1 MKKLVVVLIIGLI
14 ALAFLIPASAAG
26 RGGDGDGNG
35 QGKMLQN
42 GTGQTIHGGDCQN
55 PDCPK
60 ENCTGNQTPPRDGT
74 GFQYGKNGS
83 GKNK

>member
-26 RGGDGDGNG
+26 RGGDGNG

-42 GTGQTIHGGDCQN
+42 GTDQTIHGGDCQN